1 MKGDNG
7 VTSLLLLTA
16 ADVFYK
22 GRETTV
28 QLLQNQQYVGQA
40 DLLNNRDALIARD
53 ARYSRIGRFQ
63 GGDEMIMNRWRSEKI
78 SCMIDNRQYFSA
90 WQRELIV
97 KRIMSLAG
105 ESFSLSDFFNLDVTL
120 DPVRDSGGAGAPE
133 PDGWKSEACA
143 ECGPL
148 APPEQIDKNAYGI
161 PQPDCRP
168 M

>member
-1 MKGDNG
+1 MPW
-7 VTSLLLLTA
+7 
-16 ADVFYK
+16 
-22 GRETTV
+22 
-28 QLLQNQQYVGQA
+28 QA

-63 GGDEMIMNRWRSEKI
+63 GGGEMILNRWRSEKI
-78 SCMIDNRQYFSA
+78 SCMIDNRQYFST